1 MKSQIKLMAAAGLLC
16 SVAMP
21 AMAQTAN
28 DQANRQANAQTG
40 SMENCDRLAQLADEN
55 RDRFRPQWLNNADR
69 VAQRDDQEA
78 CMPLVTQAERAAET
92 MDRREAAN
100 RQGQNGDEQV
110 TNRIVVEQP
119 DPRVTV
125 EQDSP
130 QITYSQ
136 PRAQVSVDQGQP
148 QIIVR
153 QQQPTINVEMPRP
166 TITIN
171 QPEPEIIVRMPEPDV
186 AVNVPEPEINVSQDQ
201 PDVTVNQPDPQV
213 SLQMEEA
220 NVNVQGG
227 DDEAEV
233 SVERSQ
239 PVVRR
244 EGEQQQA
251 RVNVEQNEPQVR
263 FEPAEPNIEFQ
274 GNARPQVEYNRT
286 GEPTVRFE
294 QAQTDDAQGGQN
306 AARNAGQQQAAADA
320 PNTAEQQPVVDEE
333 RTASVGNEGISEDVR
348 NRLRGN
354 EPGSGQLM
362 PMSASEL
369 IGREVVNRQGD
380 TLGEVER
387 VVAMN
392 QRPYVVLSHGG
403 FFGLGEREV
412 ALPLDRISSVRNDDE
427 LVMRGLS
434 EEDIDALP
442 RFDADR
448 AQQLR
453 PNQQVQ
459 IDES

>member
-1 MKSQIKLMAAAGLLC
+1 MKSQIKIMAAAGLLC

-28 DQANRQANAQTG
+28 DQANRQANAETG
-40 SMENCDRLAQLADEN
+40 SMENCDRLARLADEN

-100 RQGQNGDEQV
+100 QQGAESGDERV

-125 EQDSP
+125 EQNSP

-186 AVNVPEPEINVSQDQ
+186 GVNVPEPEINVSQDR
-201 PDVTVNQPDPQV
+201 PDVSVNQPDPQV
-213 SLQMEEA
+213 SLQMDEP
-220 NVNVQGG
+220 NVNVEGS

-233 SVERSQ
+233 SVERGQ

-274 GNARPQVEYNRT
+274 GNSRPQVEYNRT

-294 QAQTDDAQGGQN
+294 QAQSEDAQAGQN
-306 AARNAGQQQAAADA
+306 TGQEQAAA
-320 PNTAEQQPVVDEE
+320 NRNSGQEQSTIDSE
-333 RTASVGNEGISEDVR
+333 RTASVGDEGVSEDVL

-354 EPGSGQLM
+354 EQPSGRAAR
-362 PMSASEL
+362 MSASEL
-369 IGREVVNRQGD
+369 IGREIVNRQGD

-392 QRPYVVLSHGG
+392 QRPYLVLSHGG

-412 ALPLDRISSVRNDDE
+412 ALPLDRVSSVRGDDE

-442 RFDADR
+442 RFDTNR

-453 PNQQVQ
+453 PNQQVE